1 MLLKSG
7 GKMKFINY
15 LYTKRKCSFVFLIL
29 AIILNIVSLITENYS
44 YKLFNITVMSLWI
57 FLLYIDM
64 ISDRQNKNQK
74 G

>member
-1 MLLKSG
+1 
-7 GKMKFINY
+7 MKFINY
-15 LYTKRKCSFVFLIL
+15 LYTKRKWSFVFLNL
-29 AIILNIVSLITENYS
+29 AIILNIFSFITEDYS
-44 YKLFNITVMSLWI
+44 YKLFNITAMSLWI